1 MIVYVDLF
9 DRLREKGWTIRRLV
23 RERKLGNGTI
33 SRLRNGESVSTDT
46 IDTICELLQCQPGD
60 ILRYEEE
67 E

>member
-33 SRLRNGESVSTDT
+33 SRLRNGASVSTDT
-46 IDTICELLQCQPGD
+46 VDTLCELLQCQPGD

>member
-33 SRLRNGESVSTDT
+33 SRLRNGASVSTDT

>member
-9 DRLREKGWTIRRLV
+9 ARLREKGWTARRLV
-23 RERKLGNGTI
+23 KERKLGNGTI
-33 SRLRNGESVSTDT
+33 DRLRKGESVSTDT
-46 IDTICELLQCQPGD
+46 INTICELLQCQPGD